1 MKNHFESIKQRGTY
15 YLTPARMQTCNFDI
29 TFRDKRKNINGLQL
43 ADLAAYPIARYV
55 NDKER
60 ANPAFDII
68 KPKIYSKGTNLY
80 GLKEFP

>member
-1 MKNHFESIKQRGTY
+1 MYLLNVAWKVSHFAI
-15 YLTPARMQTCNFDI
+15 P
-29 TFRDKRKNINGLQL
+29 RDKRKNINGLQL

-60 ANPAFDII
+60 ANPSFDII
-68 KPKIYSKGTNLY
+68 KPKIYSKGTKLY

>member
-1 MKNHFESIKQRGTY
+1 MKQ
-15 YLTPARMQTCNFDI
+15 L
-29 TFRDKRKNINGLQL
+29 NGLQL

-60 ANPAFDII
+60 TNPAFDII
-68 KPKIYSKGTNLY
+68 KSKIYNKGTKLY